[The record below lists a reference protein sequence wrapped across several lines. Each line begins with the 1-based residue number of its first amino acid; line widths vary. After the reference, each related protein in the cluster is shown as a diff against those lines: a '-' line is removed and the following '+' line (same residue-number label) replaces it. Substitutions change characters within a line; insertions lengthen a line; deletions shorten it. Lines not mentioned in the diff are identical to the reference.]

1 MDVSDAKRLR
11 QLEEENA
18 RLENGGRAGAG
29 HFHPQEC
36 PLKKLPRPVSC
47 REVVRYVQTTYAAS
61 QQRACATLGINRG
74 NVRPPPH
81 RIGMRAC
88 ADACRNWQR
97 NGVQRLHVLLRG
109 ECLVMNHKRMERLVS

>member
-61 QQRACATLGINRG
+61 QQRACATLGVNAAMSG
-74 NVRPPPH
+74 LLPTGSGCGLAPTPAGTGK
-81 RIGMRAC
+81 GMAF
-88 ADACRNWQR
+88 
-97 NGVQRLHVLLRG
+97 NGCMSCYAVSVL
-109 ECLVMNHKRMERLVS
+109 